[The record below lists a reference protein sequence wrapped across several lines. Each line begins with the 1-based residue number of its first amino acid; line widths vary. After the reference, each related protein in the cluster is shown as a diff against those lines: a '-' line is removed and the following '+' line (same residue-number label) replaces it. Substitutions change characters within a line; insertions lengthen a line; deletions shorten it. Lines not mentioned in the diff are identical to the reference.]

1 MDTLGN
7 VNHAI
12 NISGYWVFESNYEQE
27 LFLTRE
33 SLDILFSPSEGEEQV
48 VNFETFVY
56 AVGYMW
62 SPSKLKI
69 G

>member
-56 AVGYMW
+56 AVGYMG